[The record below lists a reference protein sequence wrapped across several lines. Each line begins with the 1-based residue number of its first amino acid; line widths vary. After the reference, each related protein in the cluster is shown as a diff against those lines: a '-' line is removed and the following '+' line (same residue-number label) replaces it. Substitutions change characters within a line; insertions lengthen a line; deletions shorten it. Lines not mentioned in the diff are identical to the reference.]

1 MIESLKNE
9 LITLRTDGMLNA
21 MKSMMDIEKL
31 FDSVT
36 SNYRPLLNGER
47 YLSDVEVSHRL
58 KISRRTLQDYRDS
71 GIVPYIKLGGKGLY
85 RESDLE
91 KLLEECYHPAY
102 RKD

>member
-21 MKSMMDIEKL
+21 MKSMTDIEKL

-71 GIVPYIKLGGKGLY
+71 GIVPYIKLGGKVLY